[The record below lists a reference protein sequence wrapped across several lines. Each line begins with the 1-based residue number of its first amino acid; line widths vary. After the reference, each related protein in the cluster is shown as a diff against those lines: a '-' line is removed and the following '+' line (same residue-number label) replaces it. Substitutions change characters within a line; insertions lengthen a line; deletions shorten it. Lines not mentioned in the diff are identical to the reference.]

1 MKQRSE
7 NYIYKII
14 CYRKSQ
20 PLYTGKMSG
29 GIQYTTGEERE
40 VAILRMKRLIQSGND
55 IQLWL
60 YLMVKVKSH
69 AVKNNI
75 V

>member
-1 MKQRSE
+1 
-7 NYIYKII
+7 
-14 CYRKSQ
+14 
-20 PLYTGKMSG
+20 MSG
-29 GIQYTTGEERE
+29 RIQYTTGEERE

-60 YLMVKVKSH
+60 YLMVKVKFD

-75 V
+75 A